1 MLRAAPPAAV
11 DAPGRHGDR
20 LSHTKTNEND
30 PMSTRG
36 SGLLALTLIS
46 FLIGGLGTRAEAH
59 TLRRHTAAHRA
70 VRHRPRRVSH
80 PYVRSRE
87 ALVYDATRERVLYA
101 KHSTG
106 VTPIASITKLMT
118 TLVVAEAR
126 QPLGQRLHIT
136 RADWTP
142 YSHLPIGIWLTRAQL
157 FHLALMSSENRAART
172 LCNNYPGGLRACIR
186 AMNAK
191 ARALGMT
198 HTRFVEPT
206 GLSAQN
212 VSTPGDLAKLVLA
225 AAHNPVIRRY
235 STSSGYTVRD
245 GRWRLPYYPTD
256 PLVRDRW
263 WHIVVQ
269 KTGFTDLAG
278 QCLVLDTFIDHHDIV
293 MVLMHSWGK
302 YTRTA
307 DARRVKQWLEANL
320 ARHHWQ
326 TVAERM

>member
-1 MLRAAPPAAV
+1 
-11 DAPGRHGDR
+11 
-20 LSHTKTNEND
+20 
-30 PMSTRG
+30 MSTRG
-36 SGLLALTLIS
+36 SGLLALILIS
-46 FLIGGLGTRAEAH
+46 FLIGGFGSSA
-59 TLRRHTAAHRA
+59 AAHAAPRHPLPRA
-70 VRHRPRRVSH
+70 VRHRYVRHRYIRHRARRVSR
-80 PYVRSRE
+80 PYVRSQE
-87 ALVYDATRERVLYA
+87 ALVYDATLARVLYA
-101 KHSTG
+101 KRSAG

-118 TLVVAEAR
+118 TLVVADAH
-126 QPLGQRLHIT
+126 QPLAQRLQVT

-172 LCNNYPGGLRACIR
+172 LCSNYPGGLPACVR

-198 HTRFVEPT
+198 HTHFVEPT
-206 GLSAQN
+206 GLSVQN

-235 STSSGYTVRD
+235 STSPGYTIRD

-269 KTGFTDLAG
+269 KTGFTDPAG
-278 QCLVLDTFIDHHDIV
+278 QCLVLDTYIDHHNIV

-307 DARRVKQWLEANL
+307 DALRVKQWLQ
-320 ARHHWQ
+320 ARLLRHRWA
-326 TVAERM
+326 TVASRM